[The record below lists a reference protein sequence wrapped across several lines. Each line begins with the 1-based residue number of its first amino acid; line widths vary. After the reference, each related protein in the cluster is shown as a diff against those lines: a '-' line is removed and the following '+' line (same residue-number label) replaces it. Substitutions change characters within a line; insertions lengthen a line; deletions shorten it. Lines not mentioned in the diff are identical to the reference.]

1 MCQKG
6 AISVPLAGDFMALS
20 GVILAFF
27 AIVTSFL
34 FIFSLFS
41 GVLLWRA
48 FCFKQGVRVKLQL
61 IKRKVIK

>member
-1 MCQKG
+1 M
-6 AISVPLAGDFMALS
+6 PLSGDFMALI
-20 GVILAFF
+20 GVLLAFF
-27 AIVTSFL
+27 AILTSFP